1 MYYILKQQIKK
12 KNSPSWYIFFPDRY
26 VLTQILRILDTQI
39 TKITQQPPMFS
50 PLEEDTIYQLFLK
63 GISLSDTINKLK
75 RYPFQV
81 ERLCLTGRTY
91 ILWVVT

>member
-1 MYYILKQQIKK
+1 
-12 KNSPSWYIFFPDRY
+12 
-26 VLTQILRILDTQI
+26 
-39 TKITQQPPMFS
+39 MFS

-75 RYPFQV
+75 HYPFQV

>member
-1 MYYILKQQIKK
+1 
-12 KNSPSWYIFFPDRY
+12 
-26 VLTQILRILDTQI
+26 
-39 TKITQQPPMFS
+39 MFS

-81 ERLCLTGRTY
+81 TLAQDRKTLIAPVNFFSFFLRT
-91 ILWVVT
+91 I